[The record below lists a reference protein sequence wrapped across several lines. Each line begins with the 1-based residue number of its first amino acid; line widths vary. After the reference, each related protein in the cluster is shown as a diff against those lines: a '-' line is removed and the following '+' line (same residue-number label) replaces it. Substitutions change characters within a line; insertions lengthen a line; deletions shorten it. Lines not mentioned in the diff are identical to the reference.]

1 VAQRTSLFALALAA
15 LGAVGASAQERQIT
29 GRVTSSNGD
38 AIAGV
43 NVSVT
48 SAAFA
53 AVTNADGR
61 YTISA
66 PASAATLVF
75 RRIAFKRREVSV
87 PAGQT
92 TADVVLEP
100 DVFNLEAVVVTGQAT
115 GVERRNAA
123 IATTNVS
130 GDEVSRVPSPSVD
143 RALAG
148 RVPGAIISQNSG
160 APGGGTQIQLR
171 GNNTV
176 IGNPDPLFVVDGVI
190 YSDVALPTGLFTVTG
205 SSSNRGNGELQ
216 DDPVNRLADIN
227 PDDIDAIEVLR
238 GAAAAS
244 IYGSKAA
251 NGVIVIKTKRG
262 QAGKPRATITQSLG
276 FFELQRGPATRVFTP
291 GSPVVVN
298 HGALGPDTIPWFF
311 PYDSTTV
318 RSYAVGGAIPNYD
331 HLQEIAGNK
340 PLAYRTDINVSG
352 GNENTTYFLSAG
364 TVHDGGIIDNTF
376 NNRQNIRAN
385 VDQAFSDRLKLSVN
399 TAWTRNQTD
408 KGFTN
413 NDNNGAS
420 VTYAIGYIPGFLN
433 IQPQSGQF
441 PLPAFTYL
449 NSNPLQTI
457 ALGTN
462 DETVLRFTGG
472 GTLTYQTLQTER
484 QSLQLSAGGG
494 IDFFSQN
501 TQVIGPPELFFEQTQ
516 SNPGTSSL
524 SSATSRQWN
533 WNLNAIHT
541 YTPTSLKLTTSA
553 GAQVEDRELD
563 RSRVTAQ
570 GLLPGQ
576 SNIDQGSVL
585 AGPFELKA
593 RERTLAFYGQEE
605 VLSLQER
612 LLLSAGLR
620 AERSSANGDINK
632 YYLFP
637 KASASYRFPNL
648 LGDGT
653 ELKLRGSYGETGNQP
668 LFGQKFTTLSSIVIG
683 GNAGTVVTGVAGAP
697 DIKPERVKELE
708 VGADASA
715 WHGRATIEVTGYTRH
730 TYDLLL
736 QATPAPSTGYG
747 TRILNGGVLW
757 NEGIEIAAGITPI
770 QHKDLNWVFRTTFT
784 SLKNRV
790 QELPVPDVCTV
801 ASLTDATVA
810 CAFRPANAGFGLA
823 FGEFFIQKGKPITQ
837 IIGTDTVP
845 GSCVRNASTTT
856 GGTSIA
862 SGGSISCSTYV
873 RYLGQT
879 NPKFRMS
886 FSNDVTYKRL
896 SLSMLWDWQA
906 GGVAQNQT
914 LSLYDCNG
922 LAPDLLTPT
931 GLGRYE
937 SCNDT
942 QAAPAFVQSTTF
954 LKLREASVSVDLPQ
968 NWASMFGARSARF
981 SVTGRNLL
989 LFTSYFG
996 YDPEVSNYGQQAIVR
1011 NIDLGPYPPT
1021 RSFYFSITAGF

>member
-1 VAQRTSLFALALAA
+1 VLVLATLA
-15 LGAVGASAQERQIT
+15 GATVASAQQRQVT
-29 GRVTSSNGD
+29 GRVTSSNGE
-38 AIAGV
+38 AVAGA
-43 NVSVT
+43 NVSIT
-48 SAAFA
+48 GTAFA
-53 AVTNADGR
+53 AVTNSDGR
-61 YTISA
+61 YAIAA
-66 PASAATLVF
+66 PAGAVTLVV
-75 RRIAFKRREVSV
+75 RRIAFKRKEVSV
-87 PAGQT
+87 PADQNQ
-92 TADVVLEP
+92 ADVALEP

-130 GDEVSRVPSPSVD
+130 GEEISRVPSPSID

-190 YSDVALPTGLFTVTG
+190 FSDVALPTGLFTVTG
-205 SSSNRGNGELQ
+205 SSANRGNGEQQ

-227 PDDIDAIEVLR
+227 QDDVESIEFLR

-251 NGVIVIKTKRG
+251 NGVIVIRTKRG
-262 QAGKPRATITQSLG
+262 QPGKPRATISQSMG

-291 GSPVVVN
+291 GPPVVVN

-311 PYDSTTV
+311 PYDSTVV

-331 HLQEIAGNK
+331 HLQEIAGTK
-340 PLAYRTDINVSG
+340 PLSYHTDLNVSG
-352 GNENTTYFLSAG
+352 GTENTHYFLSAG
-364 TVHDGGIIDNTF
+364 NQHDGGIVNNTF

-385 VDQAFSDRLKLSVN
+385 VEQVFSDKMRLSVN

-420 VTYAIGYIPGFLN
+420 VTYAIAYIPGFLN
-433 IQPQSGQF
+433 IQPSGGVF
-441 PLPAFTYL
+441 PQPAFTYL
-449 NSNPLQTI
+449 GSNPLQTI

-472 GTLTYQTLQTER
+472 GTLTYQAAQSER
-484 QSLQLSAGGG
+484 QSLQLTAGGG
-494 IDFFSQN
+494 IDIFSQN
-501 TQVIGPPELFFEQTQ
+501 TQVIGPPELFFEQTG
-516 SNPGTSSL
+516 SLPGTSSL
-524 SSATSRQWN
+524 SNATSRQWN

-541 YTPTSLKLTTSA
+541 YTPGAFKLTTSA
-553 GAQVEDRELD
+553 GVQVEDRALD

-576 SNIDQGSVL
+576 SNIDQGAVL
-585 AGPFELKA
+585 SGPFQLKA
-593 RERTLAFYGQEE
+593 TERTLAFYGQEE
-605 VLSLQER
+605 ALALQER
-612 LLLSAGLR
+612 LLLSVGLR
-620 AERSSANGDINK
+620 AERSSANGDISK
-632 YYLFP
+632 YYIFP

-653 ELKLRGSYGETGNQP
+653 ELKIRGSYGETGNQP
-668 LFGQKFTTLSSIVIG
+668 LFGQKFTTLSSTVING
-683 GNAGTVVTGVAGAP
+683 AVGTVVTGVAGSP
-697 DIKPERVKELE
+697 DIKPERVKEFE
-708 VGADASA
+708 AGVDASA
-715 WHGRATIEVTGYTRH
+715 WNGRATIELTGYTRH

-736 QATPAPSTGYG
+736 QATPAPSTGYT

-757 NEGIEIAAGITPI
+757 NEGIEIAAGVTPI
-770 QHKDLNWVFRTTFT
+770 QRKDLNWVFRTTFT

-790 QELPVPDVCTV
+790 QDLPVPDVCTV
-801 ASLTDATVA
+801 ASLTDPTVA
-810 CAFRPANAGFGLA
+810 CAFRPNNAGFGLA
-823 FGEFFIQKGKPITQ
+823 FGEFFIQKDKPITQ
-837 IIGTDTVP
+837 IIGTDTIP
-845 GSCVRNASTTT
+845 GSCVRT
-856 GGTSIA
+856 GGSIA
-862 SGGSISCSTYV
+862 SGGSISCSTQP

-886 FSNDVTYKRL
+886 FSNDVTYKRV
-896 SLSMLWDWQA
+896 SVSMLWDWQA

-922 LAPDLLTPT
+922 LAPDLLTPA

-954 LKLREASVSVDLPQ
+954 LKLREASVSVELPEA
-968 NWASMFGARSARF
+968 WAGMFGARTARF

-1011 NIDLGPYPPT
+1011 NIDLGPYPPE
-1021 RSFYFSITAGF
+1021 RSFFFSITAGF